1 MELNEIYLKINECI
15 KMLQDEGL
23 ENEAIKIKE
32 ALSKSGSDLEILF
45 EVNNLIQELKYQK
58 ISQGINQITNELRDE
73 INEKLKPKN
82 VELTFDDLTL
92 KKEKKYYY
100 FLLIFS
106 ILIWCT
112 LAVSVIAI
120 PIMFIVFWV
129 VWLVN
134 GLLVAYLKAEAV
146 EVNKNQMPEL
156 YQNFLDACNR
166 LGLKNIPSIYILQ
179 SGGFLNAFATRHSS
193 RDFVVLYGDIV
204 EAWGS
209 NSKELLFII
218 GHELGHIQRKHITK
232 QILIMPGLLCP
243 ILAPAYR
250 RACESS
256 CDRYGVFVS
265 KNLDASINAM
275 LTLAGGKNLYKEL
288 NPKVFAQQHYN
299 HRGFFV
305 SLHEI
310 LSGYPTLSKR
320 VDDLIQ
326 ITTKK
331 KDRMVQ
337 RHALAYFFALFSVS
351 SVRSFPF
358 VLGLIFCLMFAVQLI
373 PHIDELKAAFSE
385 DDISQESLLTNNVDI
400 EDVDTEKSSR
410 EYFERGLSQFKI
422 HKFDDAEKNFKL
434 ALEKFDA
441 SDSDLFRIYY
451 LLALTYEG
459 KDDYEQAYENWQK
472 AVNKMEV
479 KDPYYHAVSARIA
492 FFENDLKTCKTSLD
506 ECLRIDPKNEMALS
520 MVKVLD
526 KP

>member
-1 MELNEIYLKINECI
+1 MEFNEIFLKINEYI

-23 ENEAIKIKE
+23 ADEAIRIKE
-32 ALSKSGSDLEILF
+32 ILNKGDSELQILF
-45 EVNNLIQELKYQK
+45 EINNLIKGLQYQK
-58 ISQGINQITNELRDE
+58 ISKEIKQITSELLDE
-73 INEKLKPKN
+73 ISEKLKPQN
-82 VELTFDDLTL
+82 VDLTFTDLIL
-92 KKEKKYYY
+92 KKEKKYYF

-106 ILIWCT
+106 ILVWCT
-112 LAVSVIAI
+112 LAVSIIAI
-120 PIMFIVFWV
+120 PIMLIVFFF

-146 EVNKNQMPEL
+146 EVNENQMPEL
-156 YQNFLDACNR
+156 YKNFLDACNR

-243 ILAPAYR
+243 ILAPAYS

-265 KNLDASINAM
+265 KSLDASINAM
-275 LTLAGGKNLYKEL
+275 LTLAGGKTLYKEL

-331 KDRMVQ
+331 KDRMVK
-337 RHALAYFFALFSVS
+337 RHSLAYCFALFSVS

-358 VLGLIFCLMFAVQLI
+358 VVGLIFCLMFAVQLI
-373 PHIDELKAAFSE
+373 PHFDQLKAASAE
-385 DDISQESLLTNNVDI
+385 TISQQSLSDNNGG
-400 EDVDTEKSSR
+400 TEKSSL
-410 EYFERGLSQFKI
+410 EYFELGLSEFKI

-434 ALEKFDA
+434 ALEKFDS
-441 SDSDLFRIYY
+441 SDSDLFQIYY
-451 LLALTYEG
+451 LLALTCEG
-459 KDDYEQAYENWQK
+459 KEDYEQAYENWQN
-472 AVNKMEV
+472 ALNKMEV
-479 KDPYYHAVSARIA
+479 KDPDYHAVSARIA
-492 FFENDLKTCKTSLD
+492 FFENDLKACKTSLD

-520 MVKVLD
+520 MVKVFD